1 LGDAKLGATAEP
13 GLTGV
18 DAPERSCFGVDG
30 PEPEHGFFGVDE
42 PNVGVRLSARG
53 TFGEP
58 SLGVRDI
65 RRRSA
70 ADVFGVRDAGLSA
83 TAGLFS
89 IAGLW

>member
-1 LGDAKLGATAEP
+1 LGDSKLGATAEP